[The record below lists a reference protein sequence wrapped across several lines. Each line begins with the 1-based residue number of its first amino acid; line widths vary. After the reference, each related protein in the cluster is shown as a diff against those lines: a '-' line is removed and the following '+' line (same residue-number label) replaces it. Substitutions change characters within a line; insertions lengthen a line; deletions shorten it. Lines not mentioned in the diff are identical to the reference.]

1 MNCSISTRM
10 PLPTARNAVPMAAV
24 VLPFPGPVFTMMS
37 PRRMSGI
44 TKFDCTYGPEFAPD
58 DDSRDGACLARQVDT
73 SAQIQSSRVHLD
85 DTIVAIATPPGRGG
99 IGVVRLAG
107 PEAVAIASPML
118 RLRHELEPGRAVFGE
133 LIEPCGAN
141 PPAHPRDEEG
151 TGLGRAV
158 GSPQSDPVVRPPS
171 AGRAGSKP
179 PDRDRIDEVVVT
191 YFAKPHSYTTDDIVE

>member
-37 PRRMSGI
+37 PRRLSGI
-44 TKFDCTYGPEFAPD
+44 TKFDCTYGLRFSPD
-58 DDSRDGACLARQVDT
+58 QGRQPRRSRPSQGGDPGSNT
-73 SAQIQSSRVHLD
+73 ITRVHLD

-133 LIEPCGAN
+133 MIDPAAGN
-141 PPAHPRDEEG
+141 P
-151 TGLGRAV
+151 TQNT
-158 GSPQSDPVVRPPS
+158 S
-171 AGRAGSKP
+171 
-179 PDRDRIDEVVVT
+179 RIDEVVVT
-191 YFAKPHSYTTDDIVE
+191 YFAKPHSYTTDDIVEISAH